1 MKLPKKYEKF
11 DTKWFAELVDEIEE
25 IKYAIEDVKDG
36 YKKAITCIEEIESL
50 NSELEIKIDSLE
62 KAKNVP
68 CIFNNWANFYK
79 GEFISNTILNA
90 NSFKKLIKE

>member
-36 YKKAITCIEEIESL
+36 YKKAIKCIEEIESL

-62 KAKNVP
+62 NKCYDLGHSIN
-68 CIFNNWANFYK
+68 
-79 GEFISNTILNA
+79 ELE
-90 NSFKKLIKE
+90 KKLSNN